1 MMTPMIVGR
10 DPDRGIPLPASDAV
24 LVERLRGEIAAAGPI
39 TFARFMSVAQAD
51 PERGYYATSDERPTR
66 SGDFLT
72 APELHPIFGAT
83 LARAV
88 DEMWRAMDRPARFV
102 LREYGAGSGGLA
114 VDMLDGLRADGSGLL
129 EAIRYDPVE
138 IVPARVGRIRER
150 VAAAGLGGLL
160 GDASSAPATAG
171 CVVANEFL
179 DALPVHRVVARNGR
193 LLEVFV
199 GWADG
204 VDDRAGGRFVDVED
218 EPSTPALAERLA
230 DEEIELADGQRAEVC
245 LALDAWAQE
254 MSATFE
260 AGFALILDYGRRA
273 TDLYGASR
281 PAGTLLAYAG
291 HRVHDDPYVAIG
303 RQDLTAHV
311 DFTAVERA
319 AAAHAWRTLGLTTQ
333 AEFLVG
339 SGLGK
344 LLAARRADPALSA
357 SDYLVLRAS
366 IGRLLDPISLG
377 GFRVLVLGRGVPS
390 GVSLAGLGYRVRG

>member
-1 MMTPMIVGR
+1 MT
-10 DPDRGIPLPASDAV
+10 LPPSDSV
-24 LVERLRGEIAAAGPI
+24 LVERLRAEIAAAGPI

-72 APELHPIFGAT
+72 APELHPIFGAA

-88 DEMWRAMDRPARFV
+88 DEMWRAMDRPVRFV
-102 LREYGAGSGGLA
+102 LREYGAGSGRLA
-114 VDMLDGLRADGSGLL
+114 VDMLGGLRADGSGLL

-138 IVPARVGRIRER
+138 IVQARVERIRER
-150 VAAAGLGGLL
+150 VAAAGFGGVL
-160 GDASSAPATAG
+160 GDAFSPPATAG
-171 CVVANEFL
+171 CVIANEFL
-179 DALPVHRVVARNGR
+179 DALPVHRVVAREGR

-204 VDDRAGGRFVDVED
+204 VDDRAGGRFVDVEG

-230 DEEIELADGQRAEVC
+230 DEEIALADGQRAEVC
-245 LALDAWAQE
+245 LAVDAWAQE
-254 MSATFE
+254 MSAAFE
-260 AGFALILDYGRRA
+260 AGFAVILDYGRRA
-273 TDLYGASR
+273 SELYGASR

-319 AAAHAWRTLGLTTQ
+319 GAAHAWRTLGLTTQ

-339 SGLGK
+339 SGLGE

-357 SDYLVLRAS
+357 SDYLALRAS